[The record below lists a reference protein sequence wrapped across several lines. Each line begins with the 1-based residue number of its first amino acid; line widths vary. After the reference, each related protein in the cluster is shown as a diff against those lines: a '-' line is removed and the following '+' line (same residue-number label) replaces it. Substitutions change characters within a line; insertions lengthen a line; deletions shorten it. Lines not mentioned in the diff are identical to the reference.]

1 MTAADAL
8 VIEEL
13 RARRNRLAAVGE
25 EKGEN
30 LLELLR
36 RVDSV
41 LSKLENPDWG
51 VCSHCH
57 EEIESAPLGADDLVH
72 LCLDCFSPDERRGL
86 EADLKKAAR
95 VQQGLLPPRQLNF
108 HGWEVAWL
116 WEPRGAVSGDHVD
129 LLVPQCDEDTLHLMF
144 GDVVGKGVSASL
156 LQSHL
161 HALFRGLAEA
171 DLNLGD
177 MMTRANRVF
186 CEATVPAS
194 YASLIG
200 AKLHRNGILEMANAG
215 HPRPLLADQRGVRP
229 IEGSGLPLGLFPDS
243 SYSPREMQLAPG
255 HTVLLYTD
263 GLTEAENEHGEY
275 GIGRAAA
282 ALRKASGQSLGTVLQ
297 ASRED
302 LRSFLEDRP
311 NSDDLTLLA
320 IRRLPQ

>member
-8 VIEEL
+8 VIEEF
-13 RARRNRLAAVGE
+13 RARRNRLAAVS
-25 EKGEN
+25 EKSGEN

-36 RVDSV
+36 RVDTV
-41 LSKLENPDWG
+41 LSKLESPDWG
-51 VCSHCH
+51 VCSLCH
-57 EEIESAPLGADDLVH
+57 EDIESAPLGAEDLVH
-72 LCLDCFSPDERRGL
+72 LCLECLSPDERRGL
-86 EADLKKAAR
+86 EEDLKKAAR
-95 VQQGLLPPRQLNF
+95 VQQGLLPPRELTF
-108 HGWEVAWL
+108 DGWEVAWL

-129 LLVPQCDEDTLHLMF
+129 LLVPRCDKDTLHLLL

-161 HALFRGLAEA
+161 HALFRGLAVA

-177 MMTRANRVF
+177 LMTRANRVF
-186 CEATVPAS
+186 CEATAPAN

-200 AKLHRNGILEMANAG
+200 AKLHRNGILEIANAG

-243 SYSPREMQLAPG
+243 TYSPREMQFAPG
-255 HTVLLYTD
+255 NTVLFYTD

-282 ALRKASGQSLGTVLQ
+282 ALRKVSDRSLGALLE
-297 ASRED
+297 ACRED
-302 LRSFLEDRP
+302 LRSFLRDRP
-311 NSDDLTLLA
+311 SSDDLTLLA